1 MNRHA
6 QAEFNAWVTRH
17 HSELRKHVSRGIQL
31 SEDAFQE
38 AYLSTWGIVGREDN
52 ERTFGEQFAAAYKEA
67 IAREYDYRDSHV
79 SPDPIFFDFLREE
92 EDGEEQTRDDVDCR
106 QVQEYVRRR
115 FPATDYALFRL
126 IYVDGPRGGRRPA
139 TWGAACTP

>member
-1 MNRHA
+1 M
-6 QAEFNAWVTRH
+6 
-17 HSELRKHVSRGIQL
+17 
-31 SEDAFQE
+31 D
-38 AYLSTWGIVGREDN
+38 
-52 ERTFGEQFAAAYKEA
+52 
-67 IAREYDYRDSHV
+67 
-79 SPDPIFFDFLREE
+79 
-92 EDGEEQTRDDVDCR
+92 EQTRKLLEECCSGCRMAIESFR